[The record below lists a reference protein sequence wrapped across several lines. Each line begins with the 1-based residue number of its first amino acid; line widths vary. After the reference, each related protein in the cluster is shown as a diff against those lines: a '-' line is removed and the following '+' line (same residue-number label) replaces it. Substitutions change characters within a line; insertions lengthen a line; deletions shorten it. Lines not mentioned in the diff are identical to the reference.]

1 MVQSVREGLTGK
13 TSNNQIEELSKTFID
28 SLNTFDGSEKEF

>member
-1 MVQSVREGLTGK
+1 MVQSAKEGLTGK
-13 TSNNQIEELSKTFID
+13 TSNNQIEELSKTFLN

>member
-1 MVQSVREGLTGK
+1 MVQSAREGLTGK
-13 TSNNQIEELSKTFID
+13 RSNNQIEELSKTFLN